1 MFKKITTAT
10 VLISGL
16 FVASSAQA
24 ADVSLEQLVGSL
36 VSQAVEVTKEELSYG
51 VEEAI
56 LTVNNSIGFESDSQD
71 YVTNVTI
78 TDLNS
83 NTEEKKEE
91 SDKAE

>member
-1 MFKKITTAT
+1 MFKKITAAT

-16 FVASSAQA
+16 FVASSVHA
-24 ADVSLEQLVGSL
+24 ANVSVEQLVGSL
-36 VSQAVEVTKEELSYG
+36 ISQAVSVTKEEISYG

-83 NTEEKKEE
+83 DTELKKEE

>member
-16 FVASSAQA
+16 FVASTAQA
-24 ADVSLEQLVGSL
+24 TEVSVEQLVGSL
-36 VSQAVEVTKEELSYG
+36 ISQAVEVTKEEISYG

-56 LTVNNSIGFESDSQD
+56 LTVNNSIGFESGSQD

-83 NTEEKKEE
+83 NVEAKKQEN
-91 SDKAE
+91 DKAE

>member
-24 ADVSLEQLVGSL
+24 AEVSLEQLVGSL